1 MFICSAIDSVTRF
14 TTNSRVSRMLR
25 VVSFGRAWRSP
36 MDTPRTIGWLET
48 PMLYENGAQLSIP
61 LRLTVET
68 KAMGRGM
75 KAEIMRRYAWR
86 SGTDEGSK
94 IMREPPRRNDGR
106 AIRIPSMRTSCLSRR
121 TAVPGV
127 NHGDRRVHPALRSR
141 LRHLQRAEP
150 LDWRR
155 GPSTSD
161 SSPDDPILAGAAP
174 WHSRCAHARRL
185 PYRRAE
191 RSIAGGGRRGPDPH
205 RRVADG
211 CWVRTYPAW
220 HSG

>member
-1 MFICSAIDSVTRF
+1 MFIFSAIDSVTRF

-25 VVSFGRAWRSP
+25 VVSFGRASRSP
-36 MDTPRTIGWLET
+36 MDKPRTMGWLET

-86 SGTDEGSK
+86 SGTDEGSR
-94 IMREPPRRNDGR
+94 IMREPPRWNDGR
-106 AIRIPSMRTSCLSRR
+106 AIRILSTRTSCLSWR
-121 TAVPGV
+121 TAVLGA

-155 GPSTSD
+155 RPSTPD
-161 SSPDDPILAGAAP
+161 SIPDDPTLAAATP
-174 WHSRCAHARRL
+174 WDSPWAPAGRL
-185 PYRRAE
+185 PHRRAE
-191 RSIAGGGRRGPDPH
+191 RAIGGGARHG
-205 RRVADG
+205 
-211 CWVRTYPAW
+211 
-220 HSG
+220 